1 MTQAPT
7 DYVRENEAA
16 RTDLRRVVAG
26 LSDADLAHPTHSGW
40 TVAATLAHLAYWD
53 RRYRLV
59 LQRWE
64 RGEVATIEEPDWAD
78 DVTNDALLPE
88 WLALPPREACRL
100 ALEAAD
106 AVDALVA
113 SLSASTVAGVMEA
126 RRRWL
131 LHRHGHRREHLAE
144 IARALGSR

>member
-1 MTQAPT
+1 VPDAPT
-7 DYVRENEAA
+7 DYIRENEAA
-16 RTDLRRVVAG
+16 RTDLIRVVAS
-26 LSDADLAHPTHSGW
+26 LSDADLGHPTHSGW

-53 RRYRLV
+53 RRYRLI
-59 LQRWE
+59 LERWE
-64 RGEVATIEEPDWAD
+64 RGEVATSEEPDWAD

-106 AVDALVA
+106 AVDSLVA
-113 SLSASTVAGVMEA
+113 SLSPGTVAGVMQA